1 MYGIFDRIITTYT
14 VIFGVYIRFWPA
26 LTMCNVHCRLLC
38 HALFPIRS
46 PKLQPLSIGFLLKW
60 CITTLHRSFPIQF
73 RKTVQ
78 TKHHNPS
85 QILSHPVQKNRSDVS
100 HTVQEN
106 RSDAASQSYTDPF
119 PYCSEKPSRRCITIL
134 HRSIPILFRKAF
146 RRCITILHRSI
157 PILFRK
163 TVQTNRSVAL
173 FRSTVQQHRSA
184 ELFKNVSE
192 FPPCCCTSQCL
203 SIFFSS
209 QCQRLCASVHSAG
222 HARLA
227 LKLAQANSLKAPHRP
242 FRIQWYTL
250 CTVQVLHDWHPKV
263 SSCKFTQSS
272 SSILPARNGARFL

>member
-106 RSDAASQSYTDPF
+106 RSDDASQPFTDYFPSCAEEPFRRFPYCSGEPFRRCIITLHRSFPILFRRTVQTLHHNPTQIHSHTVQKNRPDAASQSFTDPFPYCSEKRSDAASQSFTDPF
-119 PYCSEKPSRRCITIL
+119 PYCSEKP
-134 HRSIPILFRKAF
+134 FRQ
-146 RRCITILHRSI
+146 I
-157 PILFRK
+157 
-163 TVQTNRSVAL
+163 VQ
-173 FRSTVQQHRSA
+173 
-184 ELFKNVSE
+184 
-192 FPPCCCTSQCL
+192 
-203 SIFFSS
+203 
-209 QCQRLCASVHSAG
+209 
-222 HARLA
+222 
-227 LKLAQANSLKAPHRP
+227 
-242 FRIQWYTL
+242 
-250 CTVQVLHDWHPKV
+250 
-263 SSCKFTQSS
+263 
-272 SSILPARNGARFL
+272 

>member
-1 MYGIFDRIITTYT
+1 M
-14 VIFGVYIRFWPA
+14 V
-26 LTMCNVHCRLLC
+26 
-38 HALFPIRS
+38 
-46 PKLQPLSIGFLLKW
+46 
-60 CITTLHRSFPIQF
+60 
-73 RKTVQ
+73 
-78 TKHHNPS
+78 HHNPS
-85 QILSHPVQKNRSDVS
+85 QILSHPVQKNRSDKASQPFTDPFPSCSEEPFRRFPYCSGEPFRRCITTLHRLFPILCRRTVQTFPILFRRTVQTMHHNPSQILS